1 MNFKKFYSKYYN
13 LVYKNKNYKSEVN
26 YISRILKS
34 EKKYIKNILELG
46 SGTGAHA
53 MYLLKKGFN
62 LTCVE
67 KSKDMIFNFKTK
79 SKKIDIINSDLKKIR
94 LKKKFDAVISMFH
107 VINYMTKNKDLE
119 LFFRVASL
127 HLNKGGLL
135 LFDTWYYPAVV
146 YKKPKTVSKIF
157 KDKNFKILRKAIP
170 NQLSAKIFKIK
181 YLINILDLNN
191 YKNLKFSEIHKI
203 RSFDI
208 KELDKV
214 SNKFDFIKIKDYAF
228 LKKTKPNKK
237 NWGALL
243 LYKKI

>member
-13 LVYKNKNYKSEVN
+13 LVYKNKNYQSEVN
-26 YISRILKS
+26 YISQILKS

-67 KSKDMIFNFKTK
+67 KRKNMIFNFKNK

-119 LFFRVASL
+119 SFFKVASL

-146 YKKPKTVSKIF
+146 YKKPKIVNKIF
-157 KDKNFKILRKAIP
+157 KDKNFKISRKAIP

-191 YKNLKFSEIHKI
+191 YKNFRFSEVHKI

-214 SNKFDFIKIKDYAF
+214 YNKFDFIKIKDYAF

-243 LYKKI
+243 IYKKI

>member
-53 MYLLKKGFN
+53 IYLLKKGFN

-191 YKNLKFSEIHKI
+191 YKNFKFSEVHKI

>member
-26 YISRILKS
+26 YISRILRS

-53 MYLLKKGFN
+53 IYLLKKGFN

-79 SKKIDIINSDLKKIR
+79 SKKIDIINNDLKKIR

-107 VINYMTKNKDLE
+107 VINYMTKNQDLE
-119 LFFRVASL
+119 SFFRVASL

-135 LFDTWYYPAVV
+135 LFDTWYYPAVA
-146 YKKPKTVSKIF
+146 YKKPETVNKIF
-157 KDKNFKILRKAIP
+157 KDKNFKISRKAIP

-191 YKNLKFSEIHKI
+191 YKNFKFSEVHKI
-203 RSFDI
+203 RAFDI

-243 LYKKI
+243 IYKKI

>member
-13 LVYKNKNYKSEVN
+13 LVYKNKNYKSEVD

-34 EKKYIKNILELG
+34 KKKNIKNILELG

-53 MYLLKKGFN
+53 IHLLKKGFN

-67 KSKDMIFNFKTK
+67 KSKDMIFNFKSK

-119 LFFRVASL
+119 SFFRVASL

-146 YKKPKTVSKIF
+146 YKKPKTINKIF
-157 KDKNFKILRKAIP
+157 KDKNFKISRKAIP

-191 YKNLKFSEIHKI
+191 YKNLKFSEVHKI
-203 RSFDI
+203 RAFDI